1 MSKGLS
7 LPAKAKEVPV
17 GPRVTQTGLK
27 VAAVYLQPIKMDP

>member
-1 MSKGLS
+1 M
-7 LPAKAKEVPV
+7 PV